1 MTVTSFLAFFET
13 ILLTCKLGLT
23 SSFDVV
29 VLEAGIKHLN

>member
-23 SSFDVV
+23 SSFDML
-29 VLEAGIKHLN
+29 VLEAGMKQLN